1 MNQKKFF
8 FMVVLSCVCLTGSY
22 LYFGFDNFN
31 DRIVVTENK
40 TYLSTNQKIASNS
53 FELYSSTCSV
63 LINGDKKSIKNIP
76 KVPISVSDEE
86 ILAKAS
92 KGCWNVISNYSFKYD
107 WREIT
112 LEEENYPIAYS
123 ILAHH
128 KTEQLLMLLA
138 QIYSPQ
144 NAYCIHIDAKA
155 SNNMFEAVEAVVKCF
170 PNVILASKR
179 ENVVYASFS
188 RLQADINCMKDL
200 LKSPIKWN
208 HLINLCGQVSD
219 KLL

>member
-1 MNQKKFF
+1 MSFTSWKTFNSVKT
-8 FMVVLSCVCLTGSY
+8 VSSCFAVISG
-22 LYFGFDNFN
+22 
-31 DRIVVTENK
+31 NK
-40 TYLSTNQKIASNS
+40 TLT
-53 FELYSSTCSV
+53 
-63 LINGDKKSIKNIP
+63 KNIS

-155 SNNMFEAVEAVVKCF
+155 SNNMFEAVKAVVKCL

-200 LKSPIKWN
+200 LESHIKWN
-208 HLINLCGQVSD
+208 HLINLCGQVSVFFFFFILSYCD
-219 KLL
+219 FQSQM

>member
-1 MNQKKFF
+1 MKQKKIFL
-8 FMVVLSCVCLTGSY
+8 MVVLSCVCLTGSY
-22 LYFGFDNFN
+22 LYFGFDNFKGF
-31 DRIVVTENK
+31 IVITK
-40 TYLSTNQKIASNS
+40 HKAYLSTNQKIASNF
-53 FELYSSTCSV
+53 FEVHSSTCSV
-63 LINGDKKSIKNIP
+63 LINGNKNFTKNIS
-76 KVPISVSDEE
+76 KVPINVSDEE

-138 QIYSPQ
+138 EIYSPQ

-155 SNNMFEAVEAVVKCF
+155 SNNMFEAVKAVVKCL

-200 LKSPIKWN
+200 LKSSIKWN